1 MACLVDFA
9 IVVNVV
15 FCVVVRPES
24 PVAVTSAVYVR
35 EFFNGRVG
43 TQLDR
48 SSRGSAGT
56 CAPLSS
62 VSRTA
67 VIFPPATVAPTS
79 ALIGTPLVR
88 SAGVRVTDGPAA
100 AFFPCPGFAASR
112 WPAVQAPMTNGV
124 AAMVT
129 ANSVNRRL
137 TSIFRTPF
145 PVPLASF
152 CTALLGPGRTFR
164 GNGGRRGGNLVS
176 GVPDR

>member
-1 MACLVDFA
+1 MAGLVDFA

-43 TQLDR
+43 TQLDP

-56 CAPLSS
+56 CTPLSS

-79 ALIGTPLVR
+79 ALIGTSLVR
-88 SAGVRVTDGPAA
+88 SAGVRVTDGRGRLLPV
-100 AFFPCPGFAASR
+100 PR
-112 WPAVQAPMTNGV
+112 L
-124 AAMVT
+124 
-129 ANSVNRRL
+129 RRL
-137 TSIFRTPF
+137 
-145 PVPLASF
+145 PLA
-152 CTALLGPGRTFR
+152 CGAGANDQRCGCDGYRE
-164 GNGGRRGGNLVS
+164 
-176 GVPDR
+176 